1 MPRPK
6 AKFLAHHA
14 QSRMLAEPAPGS
26 THKRPC
32 NDCRWSNHHI
42 QGCTQVGPAPASR
55 TRNGPAS
62 KQASES
68 PMQRCAKQLMVWS
81 PHPRLRTR
89 IEQRAMHCKAAPSS
103 RWSDHHMNTALKQI
117 KPSRDLHETTADVST
132 QRPMGMHTSFS
143 HHMHQLRRQMQ
154 RQVQC
159 KAARGSDH
167 HMSDLREGKFGC
179 GRGPAHA
186 KGL

>member
-1 MPRPK
+1 MVKTPHSRLHTGGPCASFSHQERPSKRASQRKPNAALRK
-6 AKFLAHHA
+6 AADGLD
-14 QSRMLAEPAPGS
+14 Q
-26 THKRPC
+26 
-32 NDCRWSNHHI
+32 
-42 QGCTQVGPAPASR
+42 
-55 TRNGPAS
+55 
-62 KQASES
+62 
-68 PMQRCAKQLMVWS
+68 
-81 PHPRLRTR
+81 RLRTR

-103 RWSDHHMNTALKQI
+103 RWSDHHMNTARKQI

-143 HHMHQLRRQMQ
+143 HHMQQQPRQMQ

-179 GRGPAHA
+179 GRGPAHT